1 MKLKATFLF
10 LFFLITLSS
19 SAKKRSSA
27 EILNIAEQYLGTTNT
42 RAGSTNLAIIAE
54 KEMLTIVGGEGLG
67 FVVVSN
73 DDSVTDIVGYSKESF
88 SVIPPAMEWFIN
100 TVDNNMQEM
109 TKSGV
114 LYAPIPPSTEFPES
128 VEPLLKSTWDQGKPY
143 NILCPG
149 GNGSST
155 RLYPTGCVATALS
168 QIMYYHKYP
177 EVGIGEHQYSFK
189 PESGVGRIISANFGE
204 THYDWANM
212 LDDYS
217 KGYTDEQANAV
228 ATLMLH
234 CGVAVE
240 MGYTASGS
248 GAYGQEACLGIKKFF
263 GYNKNARLYTRDYYT
278 AELWMEMIFKE
289 LNLKRPI
296 YYDGMSEGGG
306 GHAFIIDGYDKDGFV
321 HVNWGWGGNSNGFF
335 DIALLNPPGSSY
347 SKAQGMI
354 LGMCK
359 PDVDIPYE
367 SQVVATEL
375 GFIFSGTNTKRV
387 TISGVIHNAGA
398 EKFVG
403 TIACVLENSENT
415 IVLKKQEDLTLQAI
429 TGGMWYNTNFSLL
442 SNNLSSIPDG
452 TYRLFVGS
460 KTAED
465 IRWQLVRPKEG
476 EISSYTVVKNGTDV
490 TWTESRDD
498 RWTSTTTGI
507 SSVTIK
513 PHDKENPYI
522 FDLQGRNQGNDINS
536 LNKGIYIIGGKKVV
550 R

>member
-1 MKLKATFLF
+1 
-10 LFFLITLSS
+10 
-19 SAKKRSSA
+19 
-27 EILNIAEQYLGTTNT
+27 
-42 RAGSTNLAIIAE
+42 
-54 KEMLTIVGGEGLG
+54 
-67 FVVVSN
+67 
-73 DDSVTDIVGYSKESF
+73 
-88 SVIPPAMEWFIN
+88 
-100 TVDNNMQEM
+100 
-109 TKSGV
+109 
-114 LYAPIPPSTEFPES
+114 
-128 VEPLLKSTWDQGKPY
+128 
-143 NILCPG
+143 
-149 GNGSST
+149 
-155 RLYPTGCVATALS
+155 
-168 QIMYYHKYP
+168 
-177 EVGIGEHQYSFK
+177 
-189 PESGVGRIISANFGE
+189 
-204 THYDWANM
+204 M

-296 YYDGMSEGGG
+296 YYDGVSEGGG

-465 IRWQLVRPKEG
+465 TRWQLVRPKEG

-522 FDLQGRNQGNDINS
+522 FDLQGRNQGNNINS
-536 LNKGIYIIGGKKVV
+536 LNKGIYIIGGKKIV